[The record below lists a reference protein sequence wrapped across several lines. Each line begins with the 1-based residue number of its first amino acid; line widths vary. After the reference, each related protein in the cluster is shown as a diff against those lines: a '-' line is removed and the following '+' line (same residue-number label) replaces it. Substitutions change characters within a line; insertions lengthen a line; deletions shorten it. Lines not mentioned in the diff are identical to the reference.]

1 MLSVHSVSLPD
12 RGVCVFCQ
20 LARQTKQVVTL
31 EKYRGHHPLS
41 FLCAHAAQILMN
53 VQWLVVNVCPLEK

>member
-12 RGVCVFCQ
+12 SGVCVFCQ
-20 LARQTKQVVTL
+20 LARQTKQVATM
-31 EKYRGHHPLS
+31 EKYRGYHPLS
-41 FLCAHAAQILMN
+41 FLSAAQIFMN